1 MPPPTMAVAAMTK
14 MAAAA
19 MATATA
25 IATMATATATATAME
40 EEVSTY
46 WERRA
51 YEICV
56 ALRGRGVMI
65 LAPSF
70 GFCNLSTL
78 HFVLHIMV
86 NVLLQLRTDSA
97 RCRAEAVCARPR

>member
-1 MPPPTMAVAAMTK
+1 MAVAAMTK
-14 MAAAA
+14 TAAAA

-25 IATMATATATATAME
+25 IATTATAMATAMAME

-56 ALRGRGVMI
+56 ALGGRGVMI

-70 GFCNLSTL
+70 V
-78 HFVLHIMV
+78 VLHIMV
-86 NVLLQLRTDSA
+86 NVLLQLRTDSV